1 MGTMRQLGAGL
12 LLMASLGQAH
22 QALAARPNIVLVLAD
37 DLGFSDIAPYGSEI
51 STPTLSALARNGIS
65 FSNYH
70 TAASC
75 APTRGML
82 LTGVDSHRN
91 GVPNIPETI
100 SPQQA
105 EHENYRG
112 TLSHNVVT
120 VASLLQDAGYHTY
133 MAGKW
138 HLGQTPDLLPYRRGF
153 ERTVAMADS
162 GADNWEQKPY
172 IPIYARANWYA
183 DGERTTLPPDFY
195 SSRFLVDKT
204 IEFIDSNIDDAK
216 PFFAYLPFQAVHI
229 PVQAP
234 REFTEKYLGV
244 YDAGWDALRQQR
256 QARAIQLG
264 IVPADT
270 GMVRM
275 STTDDWDSYTPDE
288 QRYQAKR
295 MAVYAGMIDAMD
307 HHLGRLVQHL
317 RDIGEY
323 DNTIFIFSSD
333 NGAEASGGD
342 NVRSPLMRLSLH
354 LNDYTNDYDTLG
366 EKGSFNSIG
375 PSFASA
381 AVGPLAYYKFYVGE
395 GGMRVPLIISG
406 EALPHKDRWTRAFAW
421 VTDITPTILDLAGV
435 APPGEHY
442 GGRRVE
448 PIIGRSLLPLARGEV
463 DRVYG
468 ETDSIGFELIGNSA
482 LFQGD
487 YKIVRNRPPV
497 GDDRWHLYN
506 IVKDPGETQDLGE
519 AMPERLQQ
527 MLAQYEDYV
536 EKNGVLPVPAD
547 YNQAFQGISNAVRE
561 RFTPQILLILLAVLA
576 LLPFYIAYR
585 SAGRKPGGANK
596 A

>member
-1 MGTMRQLGAGL
+1 MRIIRPLGTVL
-12 LLMASLGQAH
+12 LVIASLGQSH
-22 QALAARPNIVLVLAD
+22 LALAARPNIVLVLAD

-51 STPTLSALARNGIS
+51 STPTLSALARNGIR

-82 LTGVDSHRN
+82 MTGVDSHRN

-100 SPQQA
+100 SPEQA

-138 HLGQTPDLLPYRRGF
+138 HLGQPPDLLPYRRGF
-153 ERTVAMADS
+153 ERTVSMGDS

-183 DGERTTLPPDFY
+183 DGERTTLPADFY
-195 SSRFLVDKT
+195 SSRFLVDKI
-204 IEFIDSNIDDAK
+204 IEFIDSNRADQQ

-244 YDAGWDALRQQR
+244 YDAGWDALREQR
-256 QARAIQLG
+256 QARARQLG
-264 IVPADT
+264 IIPADS

-275 STTDDWDSYTPDE
+275 STTGDWDSYTPDE

-295 MAVYAGMIDAMD
+295 MAVYAGMVDAMD

-317 RDIGEY
+317 KDIGEY

-342 NVRSPLMRLSLH
+342 NVRNPLMRLSLH
-354 LNDYTNDYDTLG
+354 MNDYTNDYDTLG

-406 EALPHKDRWTRAFAW
+406 EPLPAKDQWTSAFAW
-421 VTDITPTILDLAGV
+421 VTDITPTILDMAGV
-435 APPGEHY
+435 KPPSGHY
-442 GGRRVE
+442 GGRAVE
-448 PIIGRSLLPLARGEV
+448 PVSGRSLLPLVRGEV
-463 DRVYG
+463 GRVYA
-468 ETDSIGFELIGNSA
+468 ETESIGYELMGNLA

-487 YKIVRNRPPV
+487 YKVVLNRPPV
-497 GDDRWHLYN
+497 GDGRWHLYN

-527 MLAQYEDYV
+527 MLAEYEAYAAD
-536 EKNGVLPVPAD
+536 NGVLAVPAS
-547 YNQAFQGISNAVRE
+547 YNQAFQGISNAIRE
-561 RFTPQILLILLAVLA
+561 RFTPQILLALLAFLT

-585 SAGRKPGGANK
+585 LVGRKK

>member
-1 MGTMRQLGAGL
+1 MRIIRPLGTVL
-12 LLMASLGQAH
+12 LVIASLGQSH
-22 QALAARPNIVLVLAD
+22 LALAARPNIVLVLAD

-51 STPTLSALARNGIS
+51 STPTLSALARNGIR

-82 LTGVDSHRN
+82 MTGVDSHRN

-100 SPQQA
+100 SPEQA

-153 ERTVAMADS
+153 ERTVSMGDS

-183 DGERTTLPPDFY
+183 DGERTTLPADFY
-195 SSRFLVDKT
+195 SSRFLVDKI
-204 IEFIDSNIDDAK
+204 IEFIDSNRADQK

-244 YDAGWDALRQQR
+244 YDAGWDALREQR
-256 QARAIQLG
+256 QARARQLG
-264 IVPADT
+264 IIPADS

-275 STTDDWDSYTPDE
+275 STTGDWDSYTPDE

-295 MAVYAGMIDAMD
+295 MAVYAGMVDAMD

-317 RDIGEY
+317 KDIGEY

-342 NVRSPLMRLSLH
+342 NVRNPLMRLSLYM
-354 LNDYTNDYDTLG
+354 NDYTNDYDTLG

-406 EALPHKDRWTRAFAW
+406 EPLPAKDQWTSAFAW
-421 VTDITPTILDLAGV
+421 VTDITPTILDMAGV
-435 APPGEHY
+435 KPPAGHY
-442 GGRRVE
+442 GGRAVE
-448 PIIGRSLLPLARGEV
+448 PVSGRSLLPLVRGEV
-463 DRVYG
+463 DRVYA
-468 ETDSIGFELIGNSA
+468 ETESIGYELMGNLA

-487 YKIVRNRPPV
+487 YKVVLNRPPV
-497 GDDRWHLYN
+497 GDGRWHLYN

-527 MLAQYEDYV
+527 MLAEYEAYAAD
-536 EKNGVLPVPAD
+536 NGVLAVPAS
-547 YNQAFQGISNAVRE
+547 YNQAFQGISNAIRE
-561 RFTPQILLILLAVLA
+561 RFTPQILLALLAFLT

-585 SAGRKPGGANK
+585 LVGRKK